1 MLGGGGKLSLHFIF
15 LLYFQVLRRY
25 SIVDAEGRKR
35 SKPMNEELE
44 RDRVALKARIAKHNE
59 KEKRRHRICWLY
71 AAINAVFAGLLLILF
86 VRWGR

>member
-1 MLGGGGKLSLHFIF
+1 
-15 LLYFQVLRRY
+15 
-25 SIVDAEGRKR
+25 
-35 SKPMNEELE
+35 MNEELE

-86 VRWGR
+86 VRWGRWHSLAAAIVCVVVAVLEVRFALEDFSIEDQL